1 MSTET
6 DILTLLRH
14 LLRLKATPRTGWIDR
29 GVPETDAESIA
40 DHLLLTTLLGWITAG
55 DGLDRDRVL
64 KLALVHDL
72 VEAITGDPP
81 PYDHEDLPLADDTEA
96 LRDFFSRRHV
106 RPAAAKAEKRLAE
119 AEAMETLRALM
130 PDSAAEE
137 AAALWHEYEEQASPE
152 ARFVK
157 DLDRFE
163 AFLQARDY
171 ARRFPE
177 LPFGGFTD
185 MARKEITHP
194 TLAALR
200 DALLAEEER

>member
-1 MSTET
+1 MSTAF
-6 DILTLLRH
+6 DILALLRH
-14 LLRLKATPRTGWIDR
+14 LLRLKTTPRTGWLDR

-40 DHLLLTTLLGWITAG
+40 DHVLLTALLGWVAAPE
-55 DGLDRDRVL
+55 DLDRDRVL

-81 PYDHEDLPLADDTEA
+81 PYDREDLPPTHDTEA
-96 LRDFFSRRHV
+96 LRAFFSRRHV
-106 RPAAAKAEKRLAE
+106 RPAAARMEKRLVE

-137 AAALWHEYEEQASPE
+137 VTALWHEYEAQASPE

-171 ARRFPE
+171 ASRFPE
-177 LPFGGFTD
+177 LPFDGFTD
-185 MARKEITHP
+185 MALNEITDP

-200 DALLAEEER
+200 DAMLEEGE